1 MRTWFPL
8 ADYDFWGYLASG
20 FVLAFGLGAALGVPP
35 TPDLFRDPVAI
46 AIMLAAAY
54 TLGHANAA
62 VSSWL
67 LERRL
72 VNGVMGAPVAVL
84 IGEKRA
90 PAALRMLAPSY
101 KSLPSFTLAEIKARL
116 KVDALP
122 SGEEVFQRAFH
133 FARQFD
139 DVRDRMDQFRN
150 QFGFCRNATLAV
162 LIAGAVGLEWAQGRE
177 VVWIVAVLA
186 TALLL
191 MARYLKF
198 YRLFAAEALNTF
210 AFRGAS

>member
-1 MRTWFPL
+1 MRNWFPL
-8 ADYDFWGYLASG
+8 ADYDFWGYLAAG
-20 FVLAFGLGAALGVPP
+20 FVLTFGLGGALGVPL
-35 TPDLFRDPVAI
+35 TGELLQDPIAI
-46 AIMLAAAY
+46 AIVLAAAY

-62 VSSWL
+62 ISSWL
-67 LERRL
+67 LERCL
-72 VNGVMGAPVAVL
+72 VNGLVGAPVAVL
-84 IGEKRA
+84 IGERRP
-90 PAALRMLAPSY
+90 PAALRGLAPSY
-101 KSLPSFTLAEIKARL
+101 NRLPSFTLAAIKARL

-150 QFGFCRNATLAV
+150 QYGFCRNAALAV
-162 LIAGAVGLEWAQGRE
+162 VIAGAIGLEWAQGRE
-177 VVWIVAVLA
+177 VVWLAAVFA

-210 AFRGAS
+210 AFRGVS